1 MKRLASS
8 YPEDAYE
15 MVRNN
20 ELDLGEFLALI
31 LFDDLYFKKI
41 CEKLEGYH
49 KYMYKN
55 ALPLIT
61 DFCIPR
67 AEYDGK
73 NGLVK
78 LEYTAVFKPSEEDDD
93 GYDDEIQE
101 EGSKEMEFHTNIS
114 FTIDTVSQQVVFWF
128 PLFS

>member
-15 MVRNN
+15 MVRNDK
-20 ELDLGEFLALI
+20 LDVGEFLALI
-31 LFDDLYFKKI
+31 LFDDLYYKKI
-41 CEKLEGYH
+41 CEKLATYH
-49 KYMYKN
+49 KYKYKCTHPVV
-55 ALPLIT
+55 A

-78 LEYTAVFKPSEEDDD
+78 LEYTAIFTFDKDEED
-93 GYDDEIQE
+93 GYEEEIQE
-101 EGSKEMEFHTNIS
+101 EESKEVEFYTNIS
-114 FTIDTVSQQVVFWF
+114 FTIDTNLKQVVFWF